1 VAVPRI
7 AISGKSGCGATT
19 ATKLVS
25 AALGVPAYNYTM
37 RDLAAERGTT
47 LDALQKKALVDG
59 GSIDF
64 ELDRR
69 QVSFVVANP
78 SGFVLGSRM
87 AIWLDDNRVLS
98 KLHALQKPQIDYRFW
113 LSTPLQER
121 AKRVAQRESRQYGDA
136 LQHVEKRDEENA
148 QRYSKLYG
156 INVDSMPSGTIEI
169 DTTRNNAQQVAG
181 IIIDCV
187 ERKNLRGLKV

>member
-1 VAVPRI
+1 MPQPRI

-47 LDALQKKALVDG
+47 LDVLQKKALVDA

-78 SGFVLGSRM
+78 GFVLGSRM

-98 KLHALQKPQIDYRFW
+98 KLHSLQKPAIDYRFW

-121 AKRVAQRESRQYGDA
+121 AKRVAEREGRPYGDA

-148 QRYSKLYG
+148 QRYAKLYG
-156 INVDSMPSGTIEI
+156 INVDSLPAGTIEI
-169 DTTRNNAQQVAG
+169 DTTRNNASQVAR

-187 ERKNLRGLKV
+187 ERKNLRSIRI

>member
-1 VAVPRI
+1 MPRI

-25 AALGVPAYNYTM
+25 AALGIPAYNFTM
-37 RDLAAERGTT
+37 RDLASERGTT
-47 LDALQKKALVDG
+47 LDALQKKALVDAG
-59 GSIDF
+59 AIDF

-69 QVSFVVANP
+69 QVSFAVANP
-78 SGFVLGSRM
+78 GFVLGSRM

-98 KLHALQKPQIDYRFW
+98 KLHALQKPVIGHRFW

-136 LQHVEKRDEENA
+136 LQHVERRDEENG
-148 QRYSKLYG
+148 QRYAKLYG
-156 INVDSMPSGTIEI
+156 INVDSMPAGTIEI
-169 DTTRNNAQQVAG
+169 DTTRNNAQQVAN

-187 ERKNLRGLKV
+187 EKKNLRGLKL

>member
-1 VAVPRI
+1 MPRI

-25 AALGVPAYNYTM
+25 AALGVPAYNFTM

-47 LDALQKKALVDG
+47 LDVLQKKALVDA

-69 QVSFVVANP
+69 QVSFAVANP
-78 SGFVLGSRM
+78 GFVLGSRM

-98 KLHALQKPQIDYRFW
+98 KLHALQKPVIEHRFW

-121 AKRVAQRESRQYGDA
+121 AKRVAQRESRPYGDA

-148 QRYSKLYG
+148 QRYARLYG
-156 INVDSMPSGTIEI
+156 INVDSMPAGTIEI
-169 DTTRNNAQQVAG
+169 DTTRNNAQQVAN

-187 ERKNLRGLKV
+187 EKKNLRGLKL

>member
-1 VAVPRI
+1 MSQPRI

-25 AALGVPAYNYTM
+25 AALSVPAYNFTM
-37 RDLAAERGTT
+37 RDLASEQGTT
-47 LDALQKKALVDG
+47 LDALQRRALADNA
-59 GSIDF
+59 IDL

-78 SGFVLGSRM
+78 SGFVLASRL
-87 AIWLDDNRVLS
+87 AIWLDDNRMLS
-98 KLHALQKPQIDYRFW
+98 KLNALQKPVIDYRFW

-121 AKRVAQRESRQYGDA
+121 AKRVAARESWDYGDA
-136 LQHVEKRDEENA
+136 LQHVERRDEENA
-148 QRYSKLYG
+148 QRYSRLYG
-156 INVDSMPSGTIEI
+156 INVDSLPFSTVEI
-169 DTTRNNAQQVAG
+169 DTTRNNAQQVAR

-187 ERKNLRGLKV
+187 EKKNLRSIRF

>member
-1 VAVPRI
+1 VPQPRI

-25 AALGVPAYNYTM
+25 SALGIPAYNYTM
-37 RDLAAERGTT
+37 RDLASERGTT
-47 LDALQKKALVDG
+47 LDALQNRALTDG

-78 SGFVLGSRM
+78 GGFVLGSRL
-87 AIWLDDNRVLS
+87 AIWLDDERVLS
-98 KLHALQKPQIDYRFW
+98 KLHALQKPAIDCRFW

-121 AKRVAQRESRQYGDA
+121 AKRVAARESRPYGDA
-136 LQHVEKRDEENA
+136 LAHVEKRDEENA
-148 QRYSKLYG
+148 QRYSRLYG
-156 INVDSMPSGTIEI
+156 INVDSLPNGTIEI
-169 DTTRNNAQQVAG
+169 DTTRNNAQQVAR

-187 ERKNLRGLKV
+187 EKKNLRSLKF